1 MYLIDNQVYFNYASG
16 KLFDLHNEC
25 YLGEHAK
32 ECLTLLLEK
41 SDIIVTKEEIMQRVW
56 RSKGIVVSDNAVRQT
71 MHIIRKTFSRFP
83 LNRQIIITI
92 PRNGYMIIN
101 AIEVSD
107 NDDSLIK
114 NQSRSTET
122 SWTTLNPKLL
132 SLLKALWPGYKGLAF
147 SLVLSAVACISYTH
161 FVGQTSE
168 QPKNIDIN
176 YKFTDRN
183 EQMDPSDNNR
193 EQLVKE
199 ADNITT
205 LYNPTSG
212 K

>member
-16 KLFDLHNEC
+16 KLFDLHQEF

-41 SDIIVTKEEIMQRVW
+41 SDVIVTKEEIMQRVW
-56 RSKGIVVSDNAVRQT
+56 RSKGIIVSDNAVRQT
-71 MHIIRKTFSRFP
+71 MHIIRKTFNKFS
-83 LNRQIIITI
+83 LERQIIITI

-107 NDDSLIK
+107 NDDSLMK
-114 NQSRSTET
+114 LQNRSIENR
-122 SWTTLNPKLL
+122 WAALNLKLL
-132 SLLKALWPGYKGLAF
+132 SLLKFIWPGYKGLVF
-147 SLVLSAVACISYTH
+147 SLALSAVACISYTH
-161 FVGQTSE
+161 FFARTLE
-168 QPKNIDIN
+168 QPRNIDIN

-183 EQMDPSDNNR
+183 EQTDTSDDRR
-193 EQLVKE
+193 EQLANE

-205 LYNPTSG
+205 IYNPTSG
-212 K
+212 N

>member
-16 KLFDLHNEC
+16 RLFNLHNEC

-32 ECLTLLLEK
+32 ECLMLLSEK

-56 RSKGIVVSDNAVRQT
+56 HSKGIVVSDNAVRQT
-71 MHIIRKTFSRFP
+71 MHIIRKSFNKFS
-83 LNRQIIITI
+83 LNRQVIITI

-101 AIEVSD
+101 VTEVLD

-114 NQSRSTET
+114 LQNMSTET
-122 SWTTLNPKLL
+122 KWPVFNLKLI
-132 SLLKALWPGYKGLAF
+132 SLLKFIWPGYKGFAF
-147 SLVLSAVACISYTH
+147 ALIFSALACIGYTQ
-161 FVGQTSE
+161 FLAQTPE
-168 QPKNIDIN
+168 QRKSIDIN

-183 EQMDPSDNNR
+183 EQTAPSDDSR

-199 ADNITT
+199 ADNIT
-205 LYNPTSG
+205 LYNPSSG
-212 K
+212 S